1 MVDVVSQPLQKKP
14 ADGLDAISAS
24 SEAERMRFAM
34 LGSGVAGFDWT
45 IGDDIIVWDGAVDII
60 PYHADAQRL
69 ARGASFHGWLSPESR
84 GRRLAKAVQNAV
96 EIAEKARERKGAK

>member
-14 ADGLDAISAS
+14 ADALGAISAS
-24 SEAERMRFAM
+24 SEAERMRFAL

-45 IGDDIIVWDGAVDII
+45 IADDSIVWDGAFDII

-69 ARGASFHGWLSPESR
+69 ARGASFQGWLSPESR
-84 GRRLAKAVQNAV
+84 GRLSQLIEARNPQSAQF
-96 EIAEKARERKGAK
+96 EIA